1 MKTHEPTS
9 QFRNE
14 NIAIDSPLP
23 LGGRST
29 EPWTPTLHAVSVMPF
44 FFLKFY

>member
-14 NIAIDSPLP
+14 NIAIDSPTSGWAEHRALDSY
-23 LGGRST
+23 LARC
-29 EPWTPTLHAVSVMPF
+29 ECHAF